1 MILEKID
8 QDLLALAKQSD
19 NDLKDIYAQV
29 DELCLVNSNKVLSA
43 FIENQVSYSDF
54 TDINGYGN
62 YDEGRDKLERIFAS
76 ILGCEDALVRPQIM
90 SGTNALYLTLSALLK
105 HGDTMISI
113 SGEPYDSLQEMIGIS
128 GDSNQS
134 LKAYGVNYEQ
144 IDLIDNE
151 FDEESIVERLQQ
163 KNVKLVEIQ
172 RSRGYSQRL
181 SLTIDKIE
189 SIIHKIR
196 EVNQEVIIMVD
207 NCYGEL
213 VETKEPGDIGADIV
227 VGSLMKNLGGG
238 IAPTGG
244 YVAGKKDLVY
254 EVAQRLTAPGIGKD
268 LGANFN
274 LNNAFF
280 KGVFMAPN
288 AVKNAL
294 KTAIFSSYML
304 EKLGYE
310 HVSPRYNEKRTDLI
324 QTLDLSE
331 IH

>member
-1 MILEKID
+1 
-8 QDLLALAKQSD
+8 
-19 NDLKDIYAQV
+19 
-29 DELCLVNSNKVLSA
+29 
-43 FIENQVSYSDF
+43 
-54 TDINGYGN
+54 
-62 YDEGRDKLERIFAS
+62 
-76 ILGCEDALVRPQIM
+76 
-90 SGTNALYLTLSALLK
+90 
-105 HGDTMISI
+105 
-113 SGEPYDSLQEMIGIS
+113 
-128 GDSNQS
+128 
-134 LKAYGVNYEQ
+134 
-144 IDLIDNE
+144 
-151 FDEESIVERLQQ
+151 
-163 KNVKLVEIQ
+163 
-172 RSRGYSQRL
+172 
-181 SLTIDKIE
+181 
-189 SIIHKIR
+189 
-196 EVNQEVIIMVD
+196 MVD

-294 KTAIFSSYML
+294 KTAIFTSYML

-310 HVSPRYNEKRTDLI
+310 HVSPCLLYTSITNILSTIISLI
-324 QTLDLSE
+324 SLGSVIFLKMCIRDRFN
-331 IH
+331 IM

>member
-1 MILEKID
+1 
-8 QDLLALAKQSD
+8 
-19 NDLKDIYAQV
+19 
-29 DELCLVNSNKVLSA
+29 
-43 FIENQVSYSDF
+43 
-54 TDINGYGN
+54 
-62 YDEGRDKLERIFAS
+62 
-76 ILGCEDALVRPQIM
+76 
-90 SGTNALYLTLSALLK
+90 
-105 HGDTMISI
+105 
-113 SGEPYDSLQEMIGIS
+113 
-128 GDSNQS
+128 
-134 LKAYGVNYEQ
+134 
-144 IDLIDNE
+144 
-151 FDEESIVERLQQ
+151 
-163 KNVKLVEIQ
+163 
-172 RSRGYSQRL
+172 
-181 SLTIDKIE
+181 
-189 SIIHKIR
+189 
-196 EVNQEVIIMVD
+196 MVD

-294 KTAIFSSYML
+294 KTAIFTSYML

-310 HVSPRYNEKRTDLI
+310 HVSPRYNEKRIRPYPNIRFT
-324 QTLDLSE
+324 
-331 IH
+331 